1 MIKIDDGKKVLPKKF
16 NLATAYAAGI
26 ANIKVIITVPTD
38 TKELINISV
47 SYTHLTLPTIYSV

>member
-1 MIKIDDGKKVLPKKF
+1 MIRIDDDKKVFPKKF

-38 TKELINISV
+38 TKELINI
-47 SYTHLTLPTIYSV
+47 YLPKL

>member
-1 MIKIDDGKKVLPKKF
+1 MPKKF

-38 TKELINISV
+38 TRELINIYLPKLYVLNILLFV
-47 SYTHLTLPTIYSV
+47 S

>member
-1 MIKIDDGKKVLPKKF
+1 MIKIDDDKMVLPKKF

-38 TKELINISV
+38 TREPV
-47 SYTHLTLPTIYSV
+47 SYTHLTLPTKRIV